1 MNQDKAFCTYLPLAQ
16 ATVNFV
22 HFIDSSI
29 NRKVSPEKRMEFEE
43 SVKELELNKIFNDS
57 IAVFDDVEALNSSN
71 VKVVFF
77 LPEKYLNAAMFIIFS
92 KLLVPYHLS
101 QNFCS
106 VNPDDFRRIQDVSC
120 LLYELG
126 RFSNM
131 EGQAKIHQEPII
143 IGGSLCLDLLW
154 A

>member
-1 MNQDKAFCTYLPLAQ
+1 MNQDKLFCTYLPLSQ

-43 SVKELELNKIFNDS
+43 SVKEL
-57 IAVFDDVEALNSSN
+57 
-71 VKVVFF
+71 
-77 LPEKYLNAAMFIIFS
+77 
-92 KLLVPYHLS
+92 
-101 QNFCS
+101 
-106 VNPDDFRRIQDVSC
+106 
-120 LLYELG
+120 G

-131 EGQAKIHQEPII
+131 EGQAKVHQEPII
-143 IGGSLCLDLLW
+143 IGGSVCLDLLW